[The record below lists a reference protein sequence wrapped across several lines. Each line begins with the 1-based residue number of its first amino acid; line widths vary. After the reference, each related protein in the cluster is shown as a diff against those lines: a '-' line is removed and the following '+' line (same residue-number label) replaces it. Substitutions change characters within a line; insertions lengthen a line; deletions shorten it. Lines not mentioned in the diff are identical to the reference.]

1 MDKVKNTVLKRNI
14 ASNMET
20 AVAIKIAGNVVDYD
34 NSSCGKILLIISNT
48 GSAPKKATIVKGNS
62 LQGTED
68 LEVSVTNGKTMA
80 LVVESGKFV
89 NVSGEN
95 KGNLVIKA
103 EDDTSLKIQVVELP

>member
-1 MDKVKNTVLKRNI
+1 
-14 ASNMET
+14 
-20 AVAIKIAGNVVDYD
+20 
-34 NSSCGKILLIISNT
+34 
-48 GSAPKKATIVKGNS
+48 
-62 LQGTED
+62 
-68 LEVSVTNGKTMA
+68 MA